1 VKHTLARTLFFGTL
15 AALSLGLPA
24 GSLPGPRSATGAGTP
39 PAERVVYL
47 GRDLSDE
54 AMIVFAA
61 AVAAQGPDALIL
73 YDSPKLSPYTKAF
86 LSAYKPARVV
96 PVGAFPGGAA
106 ELGERLGV
114 RTAAPVAWTQGQPLQ
129 LWQGL
134 FARAERV
141 VVCPAEPRGQL
152 LQAAC
157 LAGAARAPLFVT
169 HGPRQELDVLRDRLA
184 EWRTDQVYLVGDA
197 GKLWRALPNVR
208 HVKLADEAAVAAAYR
223 RRLGR
228 HVETLVVA
236 NPADTGEGLGGMS
249 ALAPWVAL
257 QKRAA
262 LLLTGK
268 DGNNVAEVVQKA
280 LRDERLRQADALVL
294 VANLQAVPML
304 QRPNPIP
311 ADKDPQIEMEPL
323 TPSGPHPFSFATG
336 RLFHEEL
343 GTVPLLLARQR
354 LLEGAS
360 GPRKAL
366 VASNPGGG
374 LSLLETLSRNTA
386 QELRNAG
393 YETTA
398 LFGGAVKADELRRLL
413 TSQDLFLWEG
423 HHNTLIRDWDFPAW
437 DEPMRPAFVF
447 LQSCLALKEPKVQLL
462 LSRGAVGVV
471 GSSTRTYSGSGGACS
486 LAFFNALLYD
496 EQTLGGSLRQAKNF
510 LLAYSLLKEKRLG
523 KGATR
528 TGANLRAAW
537 AFTLWGDPTLRL
549 PPPESAAPGL
559 PAIRHEVTGRTIV
572 LALPEEALDKVK
584 TGKYQARMA
593 PNGRLAGLVKKGK
606 DEDGHPLVPFVF
618 AEVHLPKGRP
628 GQVPRLSSRLPATHW
643 VFCWDERRRCGYLLA
658 TPRARDTKEL
668 RFRVQW
674 QSTETAEREPAA
686 VGP

>member
-1 VKHTLARTLFFGTL
+1 MHTLARTLFFGTL
-15 AALSLGLPA
+15 AGLSLGLPG
-24 GSLPGPRSATGAGTP
+24 GSLPGPRCANGAGTP
-39 PAERVVYL
+39 PTQRVVYL

-54 AMIVFAA
+54 AMIAFAA
-61 AVAAQGPDALIL
+61 AVAARGPEGLIL
-73 YDSPKLSPYTKAF
+73 YDSPDLSPYTKAF
-86 LSAYKPARVV
+86 LAAYKPARVV

-106 ELGERLGV
+106 ELEERLGA
-114 RTAAPVAWTQGQPLQ
+114 RTATPVAWTQGPPLQ
-129 LWQGL
+129 LWHDL
-134 FARAERV
+134 FPRAERV

-157 LAGAARAPLFVT
+157 LAGTVRAPLFVT
-169 HGPRQELDVLRDRLA
+169 HGNRQELDVLRDRLA
-184 EWRTDQVYLVGDA
+184 EWGTEQVYLVGEA
-197 GKLWRALPNVR
+197 YRLWRALSKVR
-208 HVKLADEAAVAAAYR
+208 HVKLADEAAVAAAHR
-223 RRLGR
+223 RHLGR
-228 HVETLVVA
+228 RVETLVVA

-257 QKRAA
+257 QKRVA
-262 LLLTGK
+262 LLLTNK
-268 DGNNVAEVVQKA
+268 DGNNVADVVQKA
-280 LRDERLRQADALVL
+280 TRDERLRHADALVL

-323 TPSGPHPFSFATG
+323 TPGGPHPFSFATG

-398 LFGGAVKADELRRLL
+398 LFGNAVKATELRKLM
-413 TSQDLFLWEG
+413 TQHDLFLWEG
-423 HHNTLIRDWDFPAW
+423 HHNTLIREWDFPAW
-437 DEPMRPAFVF
+437 DEPMPPAFVF
-447 LQSCLALKEPKVQLL
+447 LQSCLALKEPKVQRL

-496 EQTLGGSLRQAKNF
+496 DQTLGGSLRQAKNF

-537 AFTLWGDPTLRL
+537 AFTLWGDPTLKL
-549 PPPESAAPGL
+549 PQPEAAGAGL
-559 PAIRHEVTGRTIV
+559 PAVRHEVTGRTVV
-572 LALPEEALDKVK
+572 LALPDEAHDKV
-584 TGKYQARMA
+584 TTDKYQARMA
-593 PNGRLAGLVKKGK
+593 PNGRLAGLVRKGK

-628 GQVPRLSSRLPATHW
+628 GQVPRLASKLPATHW
-643 VFCWDERRRCGYLLA
+643 VFCWDERRRVGYLLA

-668 RFRVQW
+668 RFHVQW
-674 QSTETAEREPAA
+674 QSTETAAS
-686 VGP
+686 GQ